1 MNRFSGAEMEKTRDI
16 VMSISDSES
25 RILQV
30 LWEQSPLSADEIVKQ
45 LKDAGFSHPKT
56 IKTLLN
62 RLLKKG
68 AIGFEEKSRK
78 YHYYSLI
85 DREDFYH
92 FKTGSFLDSFFQGQ
106 LGPLISMFSDRT
118 KLSDE
123 DITELK
129 KLIKKMEA
137 DHDRE

>member
-1 MNRFSGAEMEKTRDI
+1 MEKIKDI

-30 LWEQSPLSADEIVKQ
+30 LWEEAPLSADEIMKR
-45 LKDAGFSHPKT
+45 LKDERSSHPKT
-56 IKTLLN
+56 VKTLLN

-68 AIGFEEKSRK
+68 AISFEEKSRK

-85 DREDFYH
+85 ERKDFYH

-106 LGPLISMFSDRT
+106 LSPLISMFSDRT

-123 DITELK
+123 DISELK
-129 KLIKKMEA
+129 KLIKKIEA
-137 DHDRE
+137 DNDRK